1 MHTPLRGSTYITSGR
16 ETAKSPRRRSVIA
29 TLLGAFALV
38 AVLFSV
44 MPIFSSGP
52 QAAVHEASA
61 AKFAILC
68 SGELGAGMDTA
79 DNWNSVLTSAPHA
92 DAKNRDFT
100 MQEALGKGVYFVTYH
115 GEGESDNFFIGDA
128 PERGDTY
135 SGYIDGSGQSDRLN
149 GVKTFSNCFAGAGQ
163 NMVANAIITSA
174 GATVA
179 LVQTVMR
186 FAFDPSIICT
196 DPENPSGACF
206 NLLKVL
212 GGSGKGEGVIG
223 ALTSSIY
230 LPLIVM
236 LAAVIAIWVVW
247 NGIARQRVRET
258 FFGIIWVVASTVAGL
273 ALLMNPDVLARAPM
287 AVTNTVGSCII
298 GAFSGNSCFDG
309 SSTGSEI
316 DIDAGE
322 STSGEICFSDATGLA
337 ADEKMSMAVNSM
349 GCQIWKA
356 FVLNPYSQASFG
368 ASFDDLDTK
377 DSDNEVTLGIL
388 EDAGLDANE
397 FCVSLSSTGSYED
410 YMGKRLE
417 LDGGSQEVCNVAAYQ
432 MYLHVNAES
441 TGGTHDDSGR
451 PAASS
456 VNEDWGKVVAF
467 AASDTGAWTYWG
479 PSMSSGA
486 LHIGLAGMAF
496 FSAVLGGIV
505 IVVVSIFALMYYLA
519 SLLLIAFAPVFLLVG
534 VHPGKGRRILAGW
547 GGQLISAVLK
557 YLASAVFLIV
567 TVAFYSGILSEIT
580 NIMLAVLFV
589 IIITVALL
597 MYRKEIVNMM
607 CMVDLGGE
615 KLSSG
620 FSDMLTNKAKGAG
633 RFGATVAGSALGG
646 IAAQGVPLSAKDALN
661 PMAHMRAMGKVAK
674 AGAIGA
680 SEGAGRQLKRGNGIV
695 ANAARTRERG
705 LADNKRDMAQ
715 EAKIAAANADRLD
728 DQADKT
734 GMQVRSGVRAIEDH
748 DARTESAATHVAEA
762 SELRETH
769 ADISNQVL
777 VSMQVTDP
785 DFAEAQALT
794 NQLKDLELNI
804 KVADA
809 AGDEVA
815 ANNYRAMA
823 TDARSRISDLNANND
838 FAATRRE
845 YNARVK
851 DLMND
856 YEISDDWSQADE
868 ERYASDAS
876 YLAGSSALREKLESS
891 LHENIDNLAA
901 LQAESEEKRKVADSL
916 SATAVA
922 LRPGQGK
929 TIKGIDKL
937 RERALADAQRG
948 VGEGGE
954 PLKDTTREQQ
964 LHDSHHAKYKPNSVE
979 QEIPDLDPYVPA
991 PPENK
996 RGGDRDRDR
1005 RTDDR
1010 DRGPDNHG
1018 GGGPNGGGG
1027 NDRGGNDRGPNGGGN
1042 DRGGNDRGPDRGGGN
1057 DRGGPD
1063 NHGGGGPNGGG
1074 NDRGGPNWDGN
1085 DWNGDRGRPDG
1096 PDDGPDGPDDRE
1108 A

>member
-1 MHTPLRGSTYITSGR
+1 MHTPLRGSTYITSAR
-16 ETAKSPRRRSVIA
+16 ETAKAPHRRGIVA
-29 TLLGAFALV
+29 TLLGAIALFAIMFTAFPL
-38 AVLFSV
+38 
-44 MPIFSSGP
+44 FSSGP
-52 QAAVHEASA
+52 NAAVHEASA

-68 SGELGAGMDTA
+68 SGDIGGGMDTA
-79 DNWNSVLTSAPHA
+79 DNWNAVLTSAPHS
-92 DAKNRDFT
+92 DAKSRDFT
-100 MQEALGKGVYFVTYH
+100 MQEALGKGVHFVTYH

-128 PERGDTY
+128 PEREKGYNDTGNFGD
-135 SGYIDGSGQSDRLN
+135 QSDRLN

-163 NMVANAIITSA
+163 NMVANAIMMTS
-174 GATVA
+174 GAVVA

-212 GGSGKGEGVIG
+212 GGSGKGEGIIG

-230 LPLIVM
+230 LPLIIM

-273 ALLMNPDVLARAPM
+273 ALLMNPDILARAPM

-316 DIDAGE
+316 DIEGG
-322 STSGEICFSDATGLA
+322 STSADICYSDVTGLA

-377 DSDNEVTLGIL
+377 DSKNETTIGIL
-388 EDAGLDANE
+388 DDAGLDADE
-397 FCVSLSSTGSYED
+397 FCVSLNSSGSYED

-417 LDGGSQEVCNVAAYQ
+417 LDEGGREVCNVAAYQ
-432 MYLHVNAES
+432 MYLHVNAVS
-441 TGGTHDDSGR
+441 TSDSHDDSDR
-451 PAASS
+451 PGASAM
-456 VNEDWGKVVAF
+456 NDDWSKVIVFTAH
-467 AASDTGAWTYWG
+467 DNGAWTYWS
-479 PSMSSGA
+479 PSMTSGA
-486 LHIGLAGMAF
+486 LHIGLAGMSL

-519 SLLLIAFAPVFLLVG
+519 SLLLIAFAPIFLLVG

-547 GGQLISAVLK
+547 GGQVISAVLK

-589 IIITVALL
+589 IVITVALL

-607 CMVDLGGE
+607 GMVDLGGE

-620 FSDMLTNKAKGAG
+620 FSDMLTNKAKGVG
-633 RFGATVAGSALGG
+633 RVGSAVAGGALGG
-646 IAAQGVPLSAKDALN
+646 IASQGVPLSAKDALN

-674 AGAIGA
+674 AGTIGA
-680 SEGAGRQLKRGNGIV
+680 SEGAGRQLKRGNGIL

-705 LADNKRDMAQ
+705 LADNKQDMRQ
-715 EAKIAAANADRLD
+715 EAKIAETEATRLD
-728 DQADKT
+728 DQADAT
-734 GMQVRSGVRAIEDH
+734 GARVRGGVRAIEEH

-794 NQLKDLELNI
+794 NQLKDLNLNV

-809 AGDEVA
+809 AGDKEA
-815 ANNYRAMA
+815 ADNYRAMA
-823 TDARSRISDLNANND
+823 TDTRSRISDLNANND

-856 YEISDDWSQADE
+856 YEVTDNWSQADE
-868 ERYASDAS
+868 ERYANDAS

-901 LQAESEEKRKVADSL
+901 LQAQSEEKRKVADSL
-916 SATAVA
+916 SSTAVA

-929 TIKGIDKL
+929 TIKAVDKL
-937 RERALADAQRG
+937 RERALNEAKQG
-948 VGEGGE
+948 VGEDGE
-954 PLKDTTREQQ
+954 SLKDVSRADQLRE
-964 LHDSHHAKYKPNSVE
+964 SHHEKYKPNSTE

-1005 RTDDR
+1005 RPDDR
-1010 DRGPDNHG
+1010 
-1018 GGGPNGGGG
+1018 
-1027 NDRGGNDRGPNGGGN
+1027 
-1042 DRGGNDRGPDRGGGN
+1042 

-1063 NHGGGGPNGGG
+1063 NHGGGGGGDRNRGGDGPNGGG
-1074 NDRGGPNWDGN
+1074 NDRGPDHGGNDRGGPDWDGN
-1085 DWNGDRGRPDG
+1085 DWNGDRGGPDR